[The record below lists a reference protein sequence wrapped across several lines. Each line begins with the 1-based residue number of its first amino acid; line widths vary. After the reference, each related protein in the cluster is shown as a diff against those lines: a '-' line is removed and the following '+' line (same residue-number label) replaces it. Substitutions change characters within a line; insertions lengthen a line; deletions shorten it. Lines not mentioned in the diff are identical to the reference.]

1 MRLHL
6 NNPIAIVICKT
17 IYGKKLSE
25 VRFVSIA
32 NRRKGLTQN
41 LKGTIADK
49 NRQNIAEKIA
59 EILGIKFSITTYDK
73 FIEEDIDILDSTLVA
88 NNVKGKFDLVLQ
100 SSDAYCRLGFQSYFR
115 FFAYKIHL
123 FQYWRKIINYK
134 KVKNLYVF
142 NFHNYKYKFTNIKI
156 ININLTRKNLKQI
169 SSKLNTNTNVFL
181 QLNTKKKILLVLP
194 PVRNIVGVDF
204 HQKFIGYMLEVAKR
218 ENMYVVIKPHRGDY
232 TNYSKLQTAQL
243 DLYSNYSELRNYP
256 VEFLFS
262 LNQISKIL
270 AVPSSSL
277 VFADYSKL
285 TILVPRDKKL
295 FMRRFLDQTIYL
307 DNIGVTYS
315 EI

>member
-25 VRFVSIA
+25 VRFVTIA

-59 EILGIKFSITTYDK
+59 EILGIKFSVTTYDE

-115 FFAYKIHL
+115 FFAFKIHL

-134 KVKNLYVF
+134 KVKNLYIF
-142 NFHNYKYKFTNIKI
+142 NFPNNKYKFANGMHIIKGGWGDG
-156 ININLTRKNLKQI
+156 KQHVDYF
-169 SSKLNTNTNVFL
+169 SQEYNNNRVEYY
-181 QLNTKKKILLVLP
+181 
-194 PVRNIVGVDF
+194 VRFG
-204 HQKFIGYMLEVAKR
+204 
-218 ENMYVVIKPHRGDY
+218 
-232 TNYSKLQTAQL
+232 
-243 DLYSNYSELRNYP
+243 
-256 VEFLFS
+256 EFL
-262 LNQISKIL
+262 
-270 AVPSSSL
+270 
-277 VFADYSKL
+277 D
-285 TILVPRDKKL
+285 
-295 FMRRFLDQTIYL
+295 FLKTQPKPF
-307 DNIGVTYS
+307 
-315 EI
+315 